1 VIRPLVCLAAAL
13 GAWAQTPQ
21 ELAAEKQRESVLRQQ
36 ESLARSEPSFQT
48 QREAAR
54 KHAAS
59 AVPAHEFYA
68 VPWKSPSVMAVPPL
82 SASACLPLSPLEMSP
97 AIQSAASRYSL
108 EPGLLQRVITRE
120 SAWQPCAVSRA
131 GAQGLM
137 QIMPATA
144 QYLGL
149 EDPFDPLA
157 NLDAGSRY
165 LRELLTR
172 YGGDLSLALGAYN
185 AGPGRVDAAGGVPP
199 IPETQSYV
207 RAILGQSP

>member
-1 VIRPLVCLAAAL
+1 LVCLAAGL
-13 GAWAQTPQ
+13 SGWAQTPQ
-21 ELAAEKQRESVLRQQ
+21 ELAAERQRESILQQQ
-36 ESLARSEPSFQT
+36 ESLAQSEPSFHT

-59 AVPAHEFYA
+59 AVPTHEFYA
-68 VPWKSPSVMAVPPL
+68 VPWKSPGLIAPPSL
-82 SASACLPLSPLEMSP
+82 SAAACLPLAPSAMNP
-97 AIQSAASRYSL
+97 ALQSAASRYGLDS
-108 EPGLLQRVITRE
+108 GLLQRVISRE

-149 EDPFDPLA
+149 DDPFDPLA

-172 YGGDLSLALGAYN
+172 YGGDLARALGAYN

-207 RAILGQSP
+207 RAILGQAP